1 MILIAQQLL
10 KVVPSVILVLD
21 LEGKMKET
29 SLSCGFIGIIII
41 IIIIYLPLCAQQI
54 FKKHTAEVVR
64 RGDLRKPPGL

>member
-41 IIIIYLPLCAQQI
+41 IIIYLPLCVQQI